1 MNATVKDVMTTAVVV
16 VRRGA
21 TFKEMASALRR
32 YRVSALPVVDA
43 DGKVI
48 GVVSEADMLAKEVH
62 RGVIDGLMHYKEAH
76 KAGGLTAG
84 DLMTHPAVTVRPGD
98 SVEHAARL
106 MYNLRIKRL
115 PVVDAG
121 GGLVGVISRTDLLAV
136 YDRPDSE
143 IRDEIEGLIRHEFLL
158 SQFAV
163 SVQDGVV
170 TLAGSPETAAL
181 RRYRVSALPVIDDQ
195 EKVIGVVSEA
205 DMLAKEVH
213 RGLIDELVHHKEVHK
228 ADGLT
233 AGDLMTHP
241 AVTVRPGDSVEHA
254 ARLMYNLRIKR
265 LPVVDA
271 GGGLVGVISRTDLL
285 AVYDRPDEQIREEI
299 EGLIRPEFGPSQFT
313 VTVHD
318 GVVILQGSPETA
330 ALGHHLVGKVR
341 HVQGVVAVRDR
352 FSYPDAYPIVA
363 GPVL

>member
-21 TFKEMASALRR
+21 TFKEMVAALRR

-48 GVVSEADMLAKEVH
+48 GVVSEADMLAKEALTNP
-62 RGVIDGLMHYKEAH
+62 GVIDGLVHHKEVH
-76 KAGGLTAG
+76 KAQGLTAG
-84 DLMTHPAVTVRPGD
+84 DLMTHPAVTVRPED

-143 IRDEIEGLIRHEFLL
+143 IRDEIEALIRHE
-158 SQFAV
+158 SGSGQFAV

-170 TLAGSPETAAL
+170 T
-181 RRYRVSALPVIDDQ
+181 V
-195 EKVIGVVSEA
+195 
-205 DMLAKEVH
+205 
-213 RGLIDELVHHKEVHK
+213 
-228 ADGLT
+228 
-233 AGDLMTHP
+233 
-241 AVTVRPGDSVEHA
+241 
-254 ARLMYNLRIKR
+254 
-265 LPVVDA
+265 
-271 GGGLVGVISRTDLL
+271 
-285 AVYDRPDEQIREEI
+285 
-299 EGLIRPEFGPSQFT
+299 
-313 VTVHD
+313 
-318 GVVILQGSPETA
+318 QGSPETA
-330 ALGHHLVGKVR
+330 ALGHRIVGKVR

-352 FSYPDAYPIVA
+352 LSYPDVYPIVA